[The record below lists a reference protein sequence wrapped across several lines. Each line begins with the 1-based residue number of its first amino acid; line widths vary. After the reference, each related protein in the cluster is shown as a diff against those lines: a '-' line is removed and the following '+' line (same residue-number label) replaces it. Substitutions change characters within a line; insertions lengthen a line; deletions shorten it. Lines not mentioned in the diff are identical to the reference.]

1 MSVALPLALP
11 LALPMF
17 RLSRARA
24 HRTPLG
30 LGLPALLVLC
40 VLALCLLAPSMAFA
54 SEGTGGSLPYEGW
67 LTNLRN
73 SVTGPVAFTLS
84 LIGIVVAGGILIFG
98 GELNA
103 FFRTLI
109 FIVLVMALL
118 VGAQNMMSTFFGRG
132 ALIAAAPGVPIPHA
146 GLAERVG
153 VRVGVRGEHVGA
165 VRLSAVNVSAV
176 SVNAQGA

>member
-1 MSVALPLALP
+1 MQVALSSFRLARNAVFYLGLLAL
-11 LALPMF
+11 LAF
-17 RLSRARA
+17 F
-24 HRTPLG
+24 
-30 LGLPALLVLC
+30 
-40 VLALCLLAPSMAFA
+40 LLAPHTAFA

-98 GELNA
+98 GELNG

-118 VGAQNMMSTFFGRG
+118 VGAQNMMSTLFGRG
-132 ALIAAAPGVPIPHA
+132 AEIAAVTNDAIQHA
-146 GLAERVG
+146 KLTA
-153 VRVGVRGEHVGA
+153 
-165 VRLSAVNVSAV
+165 
-176 SVNAQGA
+176 SVIFNKQAA